1 MLVWIM
7 SSYNVEGIPEYG
19 KDLINRFMRFF
30 RPRSVAV
37 IGASRE
43 PGRVGYAVIKNLID
57 GGYKGKIY
65 PINPRAA
72 EILGLKCYPDI
83 REVPDPEVDSALI
96 SIPAAM
102 VPDVIPSLAEKKVPV
117 AVVVSS
123 GFAETGN
130 PELQEKLVRMAR
142 QYGVRI
148 IGPNTYGIYS
158 PWYNLSL
165 SFTIPYEHKGGLAV
179 VAQSGGV
186 GIASFG
192 FARWKKAGISIN
204 VGLGNMSDIDHADL
218 LWYFYADEHT
228 KAISF
233 HMESIKDGKKFIE
246 TAKIVSKKKPIV
258 VLKAGRTGYG
268 EKAAKSHTAALTASD
283 EVINAAFKKA
293 GVIRVYALDELF
305 DVGRSL
311 AMLPPPKGENVFIIT
326 MAGGLGVLLCDAA
339 ADNNLHLMEAPQDL
353 VDEFKKFVPPF
364 GAFGNPM
371 DITGSC
377 TPDMVQKGIKLALMH
392 PKTDAIIIGHWHT
405 VITPPMEFAK
415 SVVEGVNEARAN
427 GMDKPVVVS
436 MSGDIPETLQ
446 AIDYIETHAQV
457 PAFFCQPE
465 RAVRVLGALYQW
477 ARYVG
482 FLKK

>member
-1 MLVWIM
+1 M
-7 SSYNVEGIPEYG
+7 STNFEGIPEYG

-37 IGASRE
+37 VGASRE
-43 PGRVGYAVIKNLID
+43 PGRVGYAVVKNLID
-57 GGYKGKIY
+57 GGFKGRIY
-65 PINPRAA
+65 PINPRAT
-72 EILGLKCYPDI
+72 EILGLKCYPSI
-83 REVPDPEVDSALI
+83 RDVPEPEVDSALI
-96 SIPAAM
+96 SIPAAL
-102 VPDVIPSLAEKKVPV
+102 VPDVIPSLAEKNVPV

-123 GFAETGN
+123 GFAETGDHA
-130 PELQEKLVRMAR
+130 LQEKLITLAR

-165 SFTIPYEHKGGLAV
+165 SFTIPYEHKGHLAV
-179 VAQSGGV
+179 VCQSGGV
-186 GIASFG
+186 GMASFG
-192 FARWKKAGISIN
+192 YARWKKVGISIN

-228 KAISF
+228 KAIAF

-258 VLKAGRTGYG
+258 VLKAGRTAYG

-283 EVINAAFKKA
+283 DIINAAFKKA
-293 GVIRVYALDELF
+293 GVIRAYALDELF
-305 DVGRSL
+305 DIGRSL
-311 AMLPPPKGENVFIIT
+311 AMMPLPKGENVLIVT

-339 ADNNLHLMEAPQDL
+339 YDNNLKLMEPPQDL
-353 VDEFKKFVPPF
+353 IDEYKKFVPPF

-377 TPDMVQKGIKLALMH
+377 TPDMVEKAVRLAIMH
-392 PKTDAIIIGHWHT
+392 PKVDAIIIGHWHT
-405 VITPPMEFAK
+405 IITSPMEFAK
-415 SVVEGVNEARAN
+415 AVVDAVNEARGN
-427 GMDKPVVVS
+427 GIEKPIVIS
-436 MSGDIPETLQ
+436 MSGDIPDTLQ
-446 AIDYIETHAQV
+446 AVDYIESKAGV
-457 PAFFCQPE
+457 PTFFVQPE

-477 ARYVG
+477 ARYAG
-482 FLKK
+482 ILKK